1 MPEIPEHLLKR
12 SAERRKQLG
21 LPTGEEGESAEAA
34 APEGGEAEAPA
45 EVETAAAAERRG
57 RHRRRGHRGQGR
69 RSRPPART
77 LPPPQGCA
85 RRVVSGDAATP
96 AAAAGGTATA
106 TAVKAAP
113 APTMT
118 GPGGHTQRLLT
129 VVKSG
134 SIQQTRA
141 EAQDKVHTWPHLL
154 VVEFA
159 AILAMTAVVLVFS
172 AIVRAPLLGLADVN
186 QTPNPSKAPWY
197 FLGLQE
203 LLTMFH
209 PMVAGVTIPGM
220 GLFLLIVAP
229 VHRQEPVQ
237 QAQRPEVRDLHLHD
251 LPDVLAVLV
260 IIGSFFRGSG
270 IQLRVPLERRHLL
283 RAVGADFRVH
293 RPHHR
298 HPGPVD
304 PGGRDDLRHRPQ
316 AGHLRPRG
324 SGHRDPQ
331 RGDPPDRP
339 EPGRRRRGRR
349 RVDRGARACGRHPQG
364 DRLGSGPRR
373 RRGARPPSWSGRRS
387 TRRRSASAGASSST
401 GASSSRWRSASAR
414 SGPRRSASSTPP
426 PPAAS
431 VAASTPVP
439 PSPPSRRTGPDKKAP
454 YYVPEA
460 RTWLC
465 PTRRP
470 T

>member
-21 LPTGEEGESAEAA
+21 LPTGEEGGEATEAAAETPEGEAA
-34 APEGGEAEAPA
+34 APAEEAAPA
-45 EVETAAAAERRG
+45 AASTGSDSGGDAITESKGGVPAHLLERSRRRKAALSGGDPGAAA
-57 RHRRRGHRGQGR
+57 
-69 RSRPPART
+69 
-77 LPPPQGCA
+77 
-85 RRVVSGDAATP
+85 P
-96 AAAAGGTATA
+96 AAAAGATATA

-159 AILAMTAVVLVFS
+159 AILAMTAVILVFS

-229 VHRQEPVQ
+229 YIDKNPSNK
-237 QAQRPEVRDLHLHD
+237 PEDRKFVISIFTIFLMFW
-251 LPDVLAVLV
+251 AVLV
-260 IIGSFFRGSG
+260 IIGSFFRGPGFNFVFPWNDG
-270 IQLRVPLERRHLL
+270 IFFEL
-283 RAVGADFRVH
+283 
-293 RPHHR
+293 
-298 HPGPVD
+298 
-304 PGGRDDLRHRPQ
+304 
-316 AGHLRPRG
+316 
-324 SGHRDPQ
+324 
-331 RGDPPDRP
+331 
-339 EPGRRRRGRR
+339 
-349 RVDRGARACGRHPQG
+349 
-364 DRLGSGPRR
+364 
-373 RRGARPPSWSGRRS
+373 
-387 TRRRSASAGASSST
+387 
-401 GASSSRWRSASAR
+401 
-414 SGPRRSASSTPP
+414 
-426 PPAAS
+426 
-431 VAASTPVP
+431 
-439 PSPPSRRTGPDKKAP
+439 
-454 YYVPEA
+454 
-460 RTWLC
+460 
-465 PTRRP
+465 
-470 T
+470 